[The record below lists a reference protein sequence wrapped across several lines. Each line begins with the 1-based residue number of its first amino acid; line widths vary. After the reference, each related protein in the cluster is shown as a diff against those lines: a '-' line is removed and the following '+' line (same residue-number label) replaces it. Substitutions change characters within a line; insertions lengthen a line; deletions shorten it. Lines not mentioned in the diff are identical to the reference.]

1 MREVFAHAEF
11 RKLFFSN
18 LFSGF
23 GQGMTMIGIAWYLV
37 ETTGSAQLLGS
48 TMFTSAL
55 LMFFIGPYIGT
66 LIDRFSRKKMLL
78 IENLIG
84 FAVLGSLA
92 AWGFFGP
99 YAEWMLIAIY
109 LVTTFMYQIHYPAQS
124 ALVQEGFEARHY
136 DSINSLLEIEGQ
148 TASVL
153 AGGVAG
159 VLLNSYGLHVVILF
173 DALTYLLAFGL
184 LSTMKYTFTLEGEA
198 GANRGVNWLG
208 QLGQSW
214 QYIRERRGFLVF
226 GISALMPFIAIMVSN
241 LLKPVYVSQTLK
253 ADVSVFSFGEM
264 AYAIGAVTAGALVA
278 IVVRKVGSYAAIV
291 GNTLLFA
298 AVIAGMVSL
307 PYGWALIAAYAVYG
321 WCNASVRLIRQTLYM
336 NVVPKHLMGRVM
348 SFFNSVG
355 MMMRLVLIGLF
366 TVIIDHT
373 GASLGYIIMAGLLL
387 LAAVG
392 LAVTMRPIL
401 AEAKAQTAVASE
413 DH

>member
-1 MREVFAHAEF
+1 MKEVFANVDF

-37 ETTGSAQLLGS
+37 EKTGSAQLLGS
-48 TMFTSAL
+48 TMFTSAV

-78 IENLIG
+78 VENLIG
-84 FAVLGSLA
+84 FSVLGALA
-92 AWGFFGP
+92 IWGFFGS
-99 YAEWMLIAIY
+99 YVEWMLIAIY

-124 ALVQEGFEARHY
+124 ALVQEGFEPRHY
-136 DSINSLLEIEGQ
+136 NSINSLLEIEGQ

-159 VLLNSYGLHVVILF
+159 FLLNSYGLHIVILF
-173 DALTYLLAFGL
+173 NALTYLFAFGL

-198 GANRGVNWLG
+198 KANQGVNWLG

-214 QYIRERRGFLVF
+214 RYIREKRGFMVF
-226 GISALMPFIAIMVSN
+226 GISAMMPFIAIMASN

-253 ADVSVFSFGEM
+253 ADVSIFSLGEM
-264 AYAIGAVTAGALVA
+264 AYAIGAVAAGILVSLLVA
-278 IVVRKVGSYAAIV
+278 KMGQLSAIV

-298 AVIAGMVSL
+298 IVIVAMVSL
-307 PYGWALIAAYAVYG
+307 PYGWALVASYMVYG
-321 WCNASVRLIRQTLYM
+321 WCNASVRLIRQSLYM
-336 NVVPKHLMGRVM
+336 TIVPKHFMGRVM

-355 MMMRLVLIGLF
+355 MMMRLVLIGGF
-366 TVIIDHT
+366 TTMIDYT
-373 GASLGYIIMAGLLL
+373 GAGAGYLVLAGLLL

-392 LAVTMRPIL
+392 IAITMRSML
-401 AEAKAQTAVASE
+401 AEASTQAAVASE
-413 DH
+413 ES